1 MNVSQ
6 KILSDITVFNKYAK
20 FIPSLGRRENWAD
33 LCERNLNMHIAKF
46 PMLADEIEEVYS
58 KFVMTKKVLPS
69 MRSMQFA
76 GRPIELSNNRM
87 FNCAFVALD
96 NPAAFWETMFLLL
109 GGSGVGYS
117 IQKQHVEMI
126 PAIKGPTNKTRRFL
140 VGDSIEGW
148 ADAVKVLIRAYIE
161 GKSDPQFDFRDI
173 RQKGARLVTSGGKA
187 PGPDPLRICLDH
199 LRAVMNNA
207 IGRKLEPIEAHD
219 IQCHIADAVLSG
231 GIRRAAMIAL
241 FSEDDLDMLACK
253 SGMWWELNPQRGR
266 SNNSVVLKR
275 GTIDKESFLELW
287 EKVKDSNS
295 GEPGMFWTNDYD
307 IGTNPCAEISLKSM
321 QFCNVTEVNVDDV
334 KNQEDLNER
343 VRAGSFL
350 GTLQAAYTDF
360 HYLRSKW
367 KENTVE
373 DALIGVGMTGI
384 GSNRTHEL
392 NLTEAAEVVNLENE
406 RVAGIIGVKKAAR
419 TTTIKPAGTT
429 SLVLGAASGIHAWHN
444 DYYIRRMRVG
454 KNEALYAYMLKNFPE
469 LIEDCKFKPHIEAVM
484 RFPQAAPEGSV
495 LRTEPAL
502 QLLERVKRFNV
513 EWVGTGHRVG
523 VNSHNVSCTIS
534 LRDTDWVPV
543 GEWMWNNRD
552 FYTGISVLP
561 YDNGS
566 YVQAPF
572 TDCNKEE
579 YEALLPYLHDINLDN
594 VLENEDNTA
603 LTDQAACG
611 AGACEIIL

>member
-275 GTIDKESFLELW
+275 GTIDEESFLELW

-406 RVAGIIGVKKAAR
+406 RVAGIIGVNKAAR

>member
-406 RVAGIIGVKKAAR
+406 RVAGIIGVNKAAR

-611 AGACEIIL
+611 GGACEIIL

>member
-406 RVAGIIGVKKAAR
+406 RVAGIIGVNKAAR